1 MNLWIVLT
9 QPCDFQTLGLPFV
22 PFPPLS
28 MPVTE
33 ASYRS
38 TSAWLPGGRIQ
49 ETFPGSAAVWTAV
62 ELSSDWSIDW
72 LMYHSRCP
80 GKTWWF
86 WPRSVCWLTKSWS
99 PEKTVGLG
107 NSTLQKRGQ
116 ATSDSNSE
124 CTPIQ
129 WSMNHYEDNQRIKL
143 KSKAFG
149 FQF

>member
-1 MNLWIVLT
+1 MWICESYSLNHVTFRLW
-9 QPCDFQTLGLPFV
+9 DFRF

-38 TSAWLPGGRIQ
+38 TSAWLPRARIY
-49 ETFPGSAAVWTAV
+49 ETFPGSAVVWTAV

-99 PEKTVGLG
+99 PQKSVDLG
-107 NSTLQKRGQ
+107 NSAVQNGKHNTSEER
-116 ATSDSNSE
+116 TSDKRFEFRMYPN
-124 CTPIQ
+124 P
-129 WSMNHYEDNQRIKL
+129 MKYESLWK
-143 KSKAFG
+143 
-149 FQF
+149 